1 MPIDMAMFPTL
12 PELVGPSVIIETVKW
27 HFEDFIG
34 LSQTIPGSVIPFVH
48 LYCMSA
54 KEEKNNVVRKQ
65 FRSEKDRVGQKTK
78 YLFFF
83 FNSHQMHA
91 NAILCSMSDTYKP
104 G

>member
-83 FNSHQMHA
+83 
-91 NAILCSMSDTYKP
+91 L
-104 G
+104 